1 MSSQERE
8 FDVANCH
15 VDDIRLVSIKA
26 EAQEYEASY
35 ESIRVQ
41 FELGDFRIKE
51 IEYGLRI
58 RAKAETV
65 LYADGEEDKVLATVA
80 LLYEVDLRIPDD
92 DLQTVLGSDD
102 LRHEIIDTRVLPYL
116 FPYVRQKIHEL
127 TTELP
132 LPPILVPTDSFQDF

>member
-1 MSSQERE
+1 M
-8 FDVANCH
+8 
-15 VDDIRLVSIKA
+15 
-26 EAQEYEASY
+26 
-35 ESIRVQ
+35 
-41 FELGDFRIKE
+41 
-51 IEYGLRI
+51 
-58 RAKAETV
+58 
-65 LYADGEEDKVLATVA
+65 YADGEEDKVLATVA

>member
-92 DLQTVLGSDD
+92 DLQTVLGSDAVSYTH
-102 LRHEIIDTRVLPYL
+102 LTLPTT
-116 FPYVRQKIHEL
+116 PYV
-127 TTELP
+127 
-132 LPPILVPTDSFQDF
+132 